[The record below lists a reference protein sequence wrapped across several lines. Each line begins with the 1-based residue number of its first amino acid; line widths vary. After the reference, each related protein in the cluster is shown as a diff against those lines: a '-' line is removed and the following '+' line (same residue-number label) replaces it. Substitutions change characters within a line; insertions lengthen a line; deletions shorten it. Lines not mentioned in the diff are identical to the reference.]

1 MKIHRIYMR
10 LRTWESHHICSF
22 LLLLYFRSLTLVLL
36 IGFGA
41 LHNLLWVIQGQQFWM
56 NGFSANLDSRSVDA
70 NVWTFWSMLKH
81 FNSGNVNHLPVN
93 SWNTVAVDGL
103 NRWFNKV
110 KLIWISSENLNMFFS
125 FIHRH
130 ILVRMMATIVVGWSL
145 ATAAAYLRIGIVG
158 MPLKW
163 LASVVA
169 FR

>member
-1 MKIHRIYMR
+1 MALSTIFYEWSKD
-10 LRTWESHHICSF
+10 SSF
-22 LLLLYFRSLTLVLL
+22 GWMVFPHSSLPT
-36 IGFGA
+36 
-41 LHNLLWVIQGQQFWM
+41 
-56 NGFSANLDSRSVDA
+56 NLDSRSVDA

-81 FNSGNVNHLPVN
+81 LNSGNVNHLPVN

-145 ATAAAYLRIGIVG
+145 ATAAAAYLRIGIVG